1 MPGTVAAKQTSDRL
15 RLGAGGT
22 LRVVAPDSSWRRL
35 ASDLDLSRWGRQGSS
50 WTGVRRRRRGEGGG
64 DGAGG
69 NSGGRGTDSTVGA
82 GAIKSCRDVGERV
95 P

>member
-15 RLGAGGT
+15 WLGAGGT
-22 LRVVAPDSSWRRL
+22 LWVVAPD
-35 ASDLDLSRWGRQGSS
+35 SS
-50 WTGVRRRRRGEGGG
+50 WTGVRRRRWGEGGG

-69 NSGGRGTDSTVGA
+69 NSGGRGADSTVGA